1 MSIGEILVRRG
12 RATREQVA
20 QALGQSESPSDAG
33 VSAQILVEK
42 GVVTARE
49 LLDALGDEY
58 GCEVADPVDEGA
70 LDPELIARLPVDWA
84 RTNLLL
90 PIRWKGGFG
99 VLTSDPSNV
108 SAIDDLSLLLGRD
121 LVPVLATRDA
131 ILKAIESC
139 YFRKQESTQDLL
151 DDMEEKQ
158 QRPAAKDKSRD
169 DLLRVADQA
178 PVTQLVNMVLLD
190 AVKAGASDV
199 HIEPFETRVRIRM
212 RIDGLLYEQ
221 AEPPKHME
229 TGLVSRLKVMARLD
243 IAEKRLPQDGTAR
256 VRVGERE
263 IDIRVSTIPVAE
275 GERVVLRLLNREST
289 TLPLTALGLGGDAIE
304 RFRRLIR
311 EPHGVI
317 LVTGPTGSGKTTTL
331 YAALRELDT
340 EHFNVLTI
348 EDPIEYQLPSVG
360 QMQVKPKIGLTF
372 AQGLRHILRQDPDVI
387 LVGETRDLETAEI
400 VVRAALTGHLVFTT
414 LHTNDATSAPLRLTD
429 MGIPPYLISSAMRA
443 SLAQRLVR
451 SLCPSCRVACS
462 ATAAEMAAFGVAGRR
477 LAGARIWKAKG
488 CANCLGGYK
497 GRTGLFELMVMNPEL
512 QEALRGGLSAQ
523 EFRRKVE
530 ALGMK
535 TLLDDALDKVLAGV
549 TTVSEALRVVGSQT
563 ADGTPS

>member
-1 MSIGEILVRRG
+1 MSIGEILVRQG
-12 RATREQVA
+12 KATREQIA
-20 QALGQSESPSDAG
+20 QALGQKEGRVEGPAA
-33 VSAQILVEK
+33 AQVLIEK
-42 GVVTARE
+42 GILSGDD
-49 LLDALGDEY
+49 LLEALAAEF
-58 GCEVADPVDEGA
+58 GCEIANPVDDDV
-70 LDPELIARLPVDWA
+70 LDPELIAKLPVDWA
-84 RTNLLL
+84 RSNLLL
-90 PIRWKGGFG
+90 PVRWKGGFG
-99 VLTSDPSNV
+99 VLTSDPSNL
-108 SAIDDLSLLLGRD
+108 SAIDDLGLLLGRD
-121 LVPVLATRDA
+121 LVPVLATRDG
-131 ILKAIESC
+131 ILKAIERC
-139 YFRKQESTQDLL
+139 YFRKQDSTQDLL
-151 DDMEEKQ
+151 NDMEEKE
-158 QRPAAKDKSRD
+158 QRPAAMEKSRD

-178 PVTQLVNMVLLD
+178 PVTQLVNMILLD

-199 HIEPFETRVRIRM
+199 HIEPFETRVRIRI
-212 RIDGLLYEQ
+212 RVDGLLYDQ

-289 TLPLTALGLGGDAIE
+289 TLPLTSLGMAEESISL
-304 RFRRLIR
+304 FRSVIR
-311 EPHGVI
+311 EPNGVI

-340 EHFNVLTI
+340 QHFNVLTI
-348 EDPIEYQLPSVG
+348 EDPIEYQLPNVG

-429 MGIPPYLISSAMRA
+429 MGIPPYLLSSALRA
-443 SLAQRLVR
+443 SLAQRLAR
-451 SLCPSCRVACS
+451 TLCRSCRTSCS
-462 ATAAEMAAFGVAGRR
+462 ASAAEIESFGPAGRR
-477 LAGARIWKAKG
+477 LSGAKIWKAKG
-488 CANCLGGYK
+488 CPNCLGGYK
-497 GRTGLFELMVMNPEL
+497 GRTGLFELMVMKPEL
-512 QEALRGGLSAQ
+512 QESIRAGLSAQ
-523 EFRRKVE
+523 EFRRQVE

-535 TLLDDALDKVLAGV
+535 TLLDDALEKVVAGI
-549 TTVSEALRVVGSQT
+549 TSTSEALRVVGPQASDN
-563 ADGTPS
+563 A

>member
-1 MSIGEILVRRG
+1 MSLGDILMRRG
-12 RATREQVA
+12 KASREQLD
-20 QALGQSESPSDAG
+20 QALGQQGDRLDGSTE
-33 VSAQILVEK
+33 AQVLIEK
-42 GVVTARE
+42 GIITPRD
-49 LLDALGDEY
+49 LLDTLGAEF
-58 GCEVADPVDEGA
+58 GCEIADPVDDEL
-70 LDPELIARLPVDWA
+70 LDPVLVAKLPVDWA
-84 RTNLLL
+84 RTNVLL
-90 PIRWKGGFG
+90 PIRWKDGFG
-99 VLTSDPSNV
+99 VLTSNPSNL
-108 SAIDDLSLLLGRD
+108 SAIDDLGLLLGRD
-121 LVPVLATRDA
+121 LVPVLATQDG

-139 YFRKQESTQDLL
+139 YFRKQDSTQDLL
-151 DDMEEKQ
+151 NDMEEKD
-158 QRPAAKDKSRD
+158 QRPAVKEKSRD

-178 PVTQLVNMVLLD
+178 PVTQLVNMILLD

-199 HIEPFETRVRIRM
+199 HIEPFETRVRIRI

-229 TGLVSRLKVMARLD
+229 TGLVSRLKVMAKLD

-289 TLPLTALGLGGDAIE
+289 TLPLTALGMTPASIE
-304 RFRRLIR
+304 IFRNVIR

-331 YAALRELDT
+331 YAALCELDT
-340 EHFNVLTI
+340 QHFNVLTI

-372 AQGLRHILRQDPDVI
+372 AQGLRHILRQDPDII

-429 MGIPPYLISSAMRA
+429 MGIPPYMLSSAIRA

-451 SLCPSCRVACS
+451 ALCPLCKAPYTATS
-462 ATAAEMAAFGVAGRR
+462 ADISAFGPTGRR
-477 LAGARIWKAKG
+477 LSGARIWKAKG
-488 CANCLGGYK
+488 CSNCLGGYK
-497 GRTGLFELMVMNPEL
+497 GRTGLFELMIVNPEL
-512 QEALRGGLSAQ
+512 QDAIRGGLSAQ
-523 EFRRKVE
+523 DFRRRVE
-530 ALGMK
+530 GLGMK
-535 TLLDDALDKVLAGV
+535 TLLHDALEKVLEGI
-549 TTVSEALRVVGSQT
+549 TSTSEALRVVGPQASGD
-563 ADGTPS
+563 A

>member
-1 MSIGEILVRRG
+1 MSLGEILVRRG
-12 RATREQVA
+12 KASREQLA
-20 QALGQSESPSDAG
+20 QALGPQSVADGIAT
-33 VSAQILVEK
+33 AQALIDK
-42 GVVTARE
+42 GVITEKDLLDTLGAEFGCEIADPVNDE
-49 LLDALGDEY
+49 LLDPVL
-58 GCEVADPVDEGA
+58 VAK
-70 LDPELIARLPVDWA
+70 LPVDWA
-84 RTNLLL
+84 RTNVLL

-99 VLTSDPSNV
+99 VLTSDPSGL
-108 SAIDDLSLLLGRD
+108 SAIDDLGLLLGRD

-131 ILKAIESC
+131 ILKAIERC
-139 YFRKQESTQDLL
+139 YFRKQDSTQDLL
-151 DDMEEKQ
+151 NDMEEKE
-158 QRPAAKDKSRD
+158 QRPAVKEKSRD

-178 PVTQLVNMVLLD
+178 PVTQLVNMILLD

-199 HIEPFETRVRIRM
+199 HIEPFETRVRIRI
-212 RIDGLLYEQ
+212 RVDGLLYEQ
-221 AEPPKHME
+221 SEPPKHME
-229 TGLVSRLKVMARLD
+229 TGLVSRLKVMAKLD

-289 TLPLTALGLGGDAIE
+289 TLPLTALGMAPGTIE
-304 RFRRLIR
+304 IFRGVIR

-340 EHFNVLTI
+340 QHFNVLTI

-429 MGIPPYLISSAMRA
+429 MGIAPYLLSSAIRA

-451 SLCPSCRVACS
+451 ALCPSCKTPYT
-462 ATAAEMAAFGVAGRR
+462 ATAADISAFGPAGRR
-477 LAGARIWKAKG
+477 LSGARIWKAKG
-488 CANCLGGYK
+488 CPNCLGGYK
-497 GRTGLFELMVMNPEL
+497 GRAGLFELMVMNAEL
-512 QEALRGGLSAQ
+512 QDAIRGGLSAQ
-523 EFRRKVE
+523 DFRRRVE
-530 ALGMK
+530 GLGMK
-535 TLLDDALDKVLAGV
+535 TLLDDALEKVLGGITSA
-549 TTVSEALRVVGSQT
+549 SEALRVVGPQSSDN
-563 ADGTPS
+563 A

>member
-1 MSIGEILVRRG
+1 MRRG
-12 RATREQVA
+12 RASQEQITQVLGGLDGADSPTVA
-20 QALGQSESPSDAG
+20 QALIDNGVITESDLLRTLSE
-33 VSAQILVEK
+33 
-42 GVVTARE
+42 
-49 LLDALGDEY
+49 EY
-58 GCEVADPVDEGA
+58 GCEVADPVSDEM
-70 LDPELIARLPVDWA
+70 LDPVLVEKLPVDWA
-84 RTNLLL
+84 RTNVLL

-99 VLTSDPSNV
+99 VLTHDPANLA
-108 SAIDDLSLLLGRD
+108 AIDDLGLLLSRD
-121 LVPVLATRDA
+121 LVPILATKTS

-139 YFRKQESTQDLL
+139 YFRKQDSTQDLL
-151 DDMEEKQ
+151 NDMEGKEPL
-158 QRPAAKDKSRD
+158 PAAKEKSRD

-178 PVTQLVNMVLLD
+178 PVTQLVNMILLD

-199 HIEPFETRVRIRM
+199 HIEPFETRVQIRM
-212 RIDGLLYEQ
+212 RVDGLLYEQ

-229 TGLVSRLKVMARLD
+229 TGLVSRLKVMAKLD
-243 IAEKRLPQDGTAR
+243 IAEKRLPQDGTMR

-289 TLPLTALGLGGDAIE
+289 TLPLASLGMAPEMIE
-304 RFRRLIR
+304 AFRDVIR

-340 EHFNVLTI
+340 QHFNVLTI

-429 MGIPPYLISSAMRA
+429 MGIAPYLLSSAIRA

-451 SLCPSCRVACS
+451 SLCPSCKVPY
-462 ATAAEMAAFGVAGRR
+462 TAEPSDLSAFGKAGRR
-477 LAGARIWKAKG
+477 LSGTTLWKAKG
-488 CANCLGGYK
+488 CPNCLGGYK
-497 GRTGLFELMVMNPEL
+497 GRTGLFELMVMNSEL
-512 QEALRGGLSAQ
+512 QEAIRGGLSAQ
-523 EFRRKVE
+523 DFRRRVE
-530 ALGMK
+530 DHGMK
-535 TLLDDALDKVLAGV
+535 TLLDDALQKLVQGV
-549 TTVSEALRVVGSQT
+549 TSTAEALRVVGPQST
-563 ADGTPS
+563 DNL

>member
-1 MSIGEILVRRG
+1 MSLGEILVRRG
-12 RATREQVA
+12 KATREQIAQTLGQQDNRSDSNAEA
-20 QALGQSESPSDAG
+20 QALIENG
-33 VSAQILVEK
+33 VITK
-42 GVVTARE
+42 TD
-49 LLDALGDEY
+49 LLDALGAEF
-58 GCEVADPVDEGA
+58 GCEIADPVNDEL
-70 LDPELIARLPVDWA
+70 LDPVLVAKLPVDWA
-84 RTNLLL
+84 RSNLLL

-99 VLTSDPSNV
+99 VLTGDPSNL
-108 SAIDDLSLLLGRD
+108 SAIDDLGLLLGRD
-121 LVPVLATRDA
+121 LVPVLASKED

-139 YFRKQESTQDLL
+139 YFRKQDSTQDLL
-151 DDMEEKQ
+151 NDMQDKE
-158 QRPAAKDKSRD
+158 QRPAVKEKSRD

-178 PVTQLVNMVLLD
+178 PVTQLVNMILLD

-199 HIEPFETRVRIRM
+199 HIEPFETRVRIRI
-212 RIDGLLYEQ
+212 RVDGLLYEQ

-229 TGLVSRLKVMARLD
+229 TGLVSRLKVMAKLN

-289 TLPLTALGLGGDAIE
+289 TLPLTALGMSPGAIE
-304 RFRRLIR
+304 IFRGVIK

-340 EHFNVLTI
+340 QHFNVLTI

-429 MGIPPYLISSAMRA
+429 MGIPPYLLSSAIRA

-451 SLCPSCRVACS
+451 ALCPACKTS
-462 ATAAEMAAFGVAGRR
+462 YTATAGDGSAFGPAGRR
-477 LAGARIWKAKG
+477 LSGARLWKAKG
-488 CANCLGGYK
+488 CPNCLGGYK
-497 GRTGLFELMVMNPEL
+497 GRSGLFELMVVNPEL
-512 QEALRGGLSAQ
+512 QDAIRGGLSAQ
-523 EFRRKVE
+523 DFRRRVE
-530 ALGMK
+530 GLGMK
-535 TLLDDALDKVLAGV
+535 TLLDDAIEKVIAGI
-549 TTVSEALRVVGSQT
+549 TSTSEALRVVGPQA
-563 ADGTPS
+563 ADND

>member
-1 MSIGEILVRRG
+1 MRRG
-12 RATREQVA
+12 RASQEQITQVLGGLDGADSPTVA
-20 QALGQSESPSDAG
+20 QALIDNGVITESDLLRTLSE
-33 VSAQILVEK
+33 
-42 GVVTARE
+42 
-49 LLDALGDEY
+49 EY
-58 GCEVADPVDEGA
+58 GCEVADPVSDEM
-70 LDPELIARLPVDWA
+70 LDPVLVEKLPVDWA
-84 RTNLLL
+84 RTNVLL

-99 VLTSDPSNV
+99 VLTHDPANLA
-108 SAIDDLSLLLGRD
+108 AIDDLGLLLSRD
-121 LVPVLATRDA
+121 LVPVLATKTS

-139 YFRKQESTQDLL
+139 YFRKQDSTQDLL
-151 DDMEEKQ
+151 NDMEGKEPL
-158 QRPAAKDKSRD
+158 PAAKEKSRD

-178 PVTQLVNMVLLD
+178 PVTQLVNMILLD

-199 HIEPFETRVRIRM
+199 HIEPFETRVQIRM
-212 RIDGLLYEQ
+212 RVDGLLYEQ

-229 TGLVSRLKVMARLD
+229 TGLVSRLKVMAKLD
-243 IAEKRLPQDGTAR
+243 IAEKRLPQDGTMR

-289 TLPLTALGLGGDAIE
+289 TLPLASLGMAPEMIE
-304 RFRRLIR
+304 AFRDVIR

-340 EHFNVLTI
+340 QHFNVLTI

-429 MGIPPYLISSAMRA
+429 MGIAPYLLSSAIRA

-451 SLCPSCRVACS
+451 SLCPSCKVPY
-462 ATAAEMAAFGVAGRR
+462 TAEPSDLSAFGKAGRR
-477 LAGARIWKAKG
+477 LSGTTLWKAKG
-488 CANCLGGYK
+488 CPNCLGGYK
-497 GRTGLFELMVMNPEL
+497 GRTGLFELMVMNSEL
-512 QEALRGGLSAQ
+512 QEAIRGGLSAQ
-523 EFRRKVE
+523 DFRRRVE
-530 ALGMK
+530 DHGMK
-535 TLLDDALDKVLAGV
+535 TLLDDALQKLVQGV
-549 TTVSEALRVVGSQT
+549 TSTAEALRVVGPQST
-563 ADGTPS
+563 DNL